1 MTTLLIL
8 LALTV
13 SVVSA
18 ARIYRQRMRD
28 QHREALMNRVI
39 GGRPDVPVRGTQK
52 AKAIQAIIDFGIE
65 KAQVT
70 FGQEL
75 GRCYRCG
82 LELTD
87 ETSRSLGIGPVCRE
101 K

>member
-39 GGRPDVPVRGTQK
+39 GGPRKTMTLAGIAPVRG
-52 AKAIQAIIDFGIE
+52 AW
-65 KAQVT
+65 
-70 FGQEL
+70 
-75 GRCYRCG
+75 
-82 LELTD
+82 
-87 ETSRSLGIGPVCRE
+87 
-101 K
+101 